1 MKKALPI
8 IILFLACFLN
18 HTNAQIV
25 LGMRGEPVV
34 TTEYAEVQG
43 NPYLIDD
50 WVSGYVI
57 LDNQK
62 AMANLRFDIV
72 SNRVLYQGKGGE
84 TLALK
89 NKFDTFTLT
98 PVISDVSTVKPFVFI
113 NGLPATNKQTSDTFY
128 QLIADGKVKL
138 LKYYRKIIDERPGTG
153 YTSATTRSFKL
164 TQAYYVLR
172 DNQMVEVQPG
182 KKSVAKLFDDHA
194 AQLGAYLKANNI
206 NFRSDEDLQKLFTWY
221 NSL

>member
-1 MKKALPI
+1 MKKSLLI
-8 IILFLACFLN
+8 ISLSLAFIFN
-18 HTNAQIV
+18 HANAQLV

-34 TTEYAEVQG
+34 TTEYSEVQG

-50 WVSGYVI
+50 WVSGFVI

-62 AMANLRFDIV
+62 AMANLKFDIV
-72 SNRVLYQGKGGE
+72 SNTVLYQGKGGE

-98 PVISDVSTVKPFVFI
+98 PVISDVSTLKPFVFI
-113 NGLPATNKQTSDTFY
+113 DGLPAINKQTSYTFY

-138 LKYYRKIIDERPGTG
+138 VKYYKKIIDERPGTG
-153 YTSATTRSFKL
+153 YTAATTRSFKL
-164 TQAYYVLR
+164 IQVYYILK
-172 DNQMVEVQPG
+172 DNQMVEVQPS
-182 KKSVAKLFDDHA
+182 KKSITKLFDDHA
-194 AQLGAYLKANNI
+194 TQLDAYLKANSI
-206 NFRSDEDLQKLFTWY
+206 NFRSDADLQKLFTWY